1 MSVVIDLHLK
11 AKDQENYD
19 KLYGTLQAI
28 LPDTAK
34 YDGAQ
39 LISCSANPDDL
50 TFIVHEVWETAEH
63 QQKYIGWRQ
72 ERGDVDV
79 LVSMLAEPP
88 NFVQRQHLDFG
99 G

>member
-19 KLYGTLQAI
+19 KLYQTLQAI
-28 LPDTAK
+28 LPDTAA

-39 LISCSANPDDL
+39 LISCAANPDDM
-50 TFIVHEVWETAEH
+50 TFIVHEVWETPAH
-63 QQKYIGWRQ
+63 QQTYLGWRQ
-72 ERGDVDV
+72 ERGDVDT

-88 NFVQRQHLDFG
+88 NFIQREHVVIG
-99 G
+99 